1 MEIYQQIT
9 NNRKEWVTVPSNIV
23 LCVDFFVVAGQKE
36 ALSAKD
42 TGKSQNN
49 KERNI
54 LCITMISGRDPF
66 GAHVGILTSYLNKL
80 SPKRILPLQV
90 LCPPGRYHQ
99 FQLVKIHISGHLLRI
114 NTSCPVSCFFV
125 AMWNQIQDP
134 IKPKQT
140 EKLVS
145 G

>member
-66 GAHVGILTSYLNKL
+66 GAHVGILTSYLKNCNMCDEPFRWKKDL
-80 SPKRILPLQV
+80 KKHKV
-90 LCPPGRYHQ
+90 
-99 FQLVKIHISGHLLRI
+99 VKY
-114 NTSCPVSCFFV
+114 
-125 AMWNQIQDP
+125 
-134 IKPKQT
+134 
-140 EKLVS
+140 
-145 G
+145 